1 MQSHALKATELS
13 SCAMKKYE
21 NHIHLAWY
29 LSKSIYYL
37 QHCDWMYVLPTFASW
52 IHTLLDKCSTYSVRQ
67 NQQLSSKQTVGRNP
81 GPVDVGSF
89 SLLFCGF
96 YDEPSIHFSNI
107 FVFVSLDLEDCEHIC
122 SSCLQKIPS
131 KCKSQRWFATLVR
144 YLWVILTIWPFDS
157 PGWNYFSPYFGGSPP
172 LVRRQAVLL
181 LGQIPCWKLHQRWQ
195 AKWRRFYPLQPFLL
209 CTWISWSS
217 SSILSR
223 RAKHITLSHLFKGGK
238 PIDFFK
244 YLKGRGYLSSQEG
257 I

>member
-96 YDEPSIHFSNI
+96 YDDPSIHFSNI
-107 FVFVSLDLEDCEHIC
+107 YVFVSLDLEDCEHIC

-144 YLWVILTIWPFDS
+144 YLWVKIDHLTIWFTRLKLFFAIFRGRP
-157 PGWNYFSPYFGGSPP
+157 PP
-172 LVRRQAVLL
+172 LVRRPAVMTGQVTSLL
-181 LGQIPCWKLHQRWQ
+181 SFAAFPALYLNFMKFRL
-195 AKWRRFYPLQPFLL
+195 Y
-209 CTWISWSS
+209 
-217 SSILSR
+217 LSR
-223 RAKHITLSHLFKGGK
+223 RAWTSSHIPPFQGRKTKD
-238 PIDFFK
+238 DFFK

>member
-144 YLWVILTIWPFDS
+144 YLRVILTIWPFDS
-157 PGWNYFSPYFGGSPP
+157 PGWNYFSPYFGGFSP
-172 LVRRQAVLL
+172 LVRRPAVLL
-181 LGQIPCWKLHQRWQ
+181 LGQIPCWKLHQRCQ
-195 AKWRRFYPLQPFLL
+195 VTSLL
-209 CTWISWSS
+209 SFAAFPALYLNFMKFRLYSPGEPE
-217 SSILSR
+217 LH
-223 RAKHITLSHLFKGGK
+223 HISHLFKGGK

-244 YLKGRGYLSSQEG
+244 YLKGRVYLSSQEG

>member
-1 MQSHALKATELS
+1 
-13 SCAMKKYE
+13 
-21 NHIHLAWY
+21 
-29 LSKSIYYL
+29 
-37 QHCDWMYVLPTFASW
+37 MYVLPTFASW

-157 PGWNYFSPYFGGSPP
+157 PGWNDFSPYFGGDLPRWCAGRP
-172 LVRRQAVLL
+172 
-181 LGQIPCWKLHQRWQ
+181 WWQ

-217 SSILSR
+217 GSPGEPELH
-223 RAKHITLSHLFKGGK
+223 HISHLFKGGK
-238 PIDFFK
+238 QKTTFSST
-244 YLKGRGYLSSQEG
+244 LKGGDILVPRRAFKFW